1 LLQVE
6 LNRADVTL
14 IVPHPQ
20 SQKRQSGAGLYWIG
34 AGGYDDGGKNPG
46 CVQNRQIM
54 TTGASAAA
62 GEAQRKLETRRAGSD
77 GLALVL
83 SGRWCLDQALPAHEE
98 LDAEL
103 RQGVRRL
110 AFDVAEL
117 GAWDS
122 GLLTFLAGV
131 FKACAARDIAVDQ
144 SGLPQ
149 GVRHLLAMA
158 CAVPE
163 QKVAGRG
170 MPEGGL
176 FARVGRAALE
186 SFRGAPAMLRFLGE
200 ITLSFLRLFTGRA
213 RFRASDMWIEIEQ
226 VGPRALPIV
235 SVISF
240 LVGLILAYLG
250 ADQLRLVGAQIFI
263 ADLVSIGMVREVG
276 ALMTGIIIAGR
287 TGAAFAAQLGTMQ
300 VNEEIDAFKTLG
312 ISPVDF
318 LVLPRM
324 LALMLMVP
332 LLTLYSG
339 FVGMLAG
346 LLVSTLIFDIS
357 FFEYYNET
365 LRALE
370 LKHFWVGLSKGTVY
384 GAMVA
389 FAGCLRGM
397 QCGRSAEAVGEAAT
411 SAVVTGIL
419 LITIAASVMTIVY
432 YQLEI

>member
-1 LLQVE
+1 
-6 LNRADVTL
+6 
-14 IVPHPQ
+14 
-20 SQKRQSGAGLYWIG
+20 
-34 AGGYDDGGKNPG
+34 
-46 CVQNRQIM
+46 M
-54 TTGASAAA
+54 TTSAVTPAA
-62 GEAQRKLETRRAGSD
+62 GEAEQKLELRRGEGD
-77 GLALVL
+77 DLLLVL
-83 SGRWCLDQALPAHEE
+83 AGRWCLDQALPRREAVERA
-98 LDAEL
+98 LDGGVGRL
-103 RQGVRRL
+103 RFDAVRL
-110 AFDVAEL
+110 AD
-117 GAWDS
+117 WDS
-122 GLLTFLAGV
+122 GLLTFLAGIR
-131 FKACAARDIAVDQ
+131 KACAARNVAVDPA
-144 SGLPQ
+144 GLPA
-149 GVRHLLAMA
+149 GVRRLLDMA
-158 CAVPE
+158 FAVPE
-163 QKVAGRG
+163 QKVALRA
-170 MPEGGL
+170 EAADGL
-176 FARVGRAALE
+176 LARVGSSALE
-186 SFRGAPAMLRFLGE
+186 FLRGAPAMLRFLGE
-200 ITLSFLRLFTGRA
+200 ITLSFLRLFSGRA
-213 RFRASDMWIEIEQ
+213 RFRTRDLWLEVEQ

-263 ADLVSIGMVREVG
+263 ADLVAIGMVREVG

-300 VNEEIDAFKTLG
+300 VNEEIDAFRTLG
-312 ISPVDF
+312 VSPVDF

-332 LLTLYSG
+332 LLTLYAG
-339 FVGMLAG
+339 FVGMFAG
-346 LLVSTLIFDIS
+346 LLVSVLIFDIS

-411 SAVVTGIL
+411 SAVVTAIL

-432 YQLEI
+432 YQLDI

>member
-1 LLQVE
+1 
-6 LNRADVTL
+6 
-14 IVPHPQ
+14 
-20 SQKRQSGAGLYWIG
+20 
-34 AGGYDDGGKNPG
+34 
-46 CVQNRQIM
+46 M
-54 TTGASAAA
+54 TNAFESSAA
-62 GEAQRKLETRRAGSD
+62 GEAGQTLEMRHVDGD
-77 GLALVL
+77 GLLVVL
-83 SGRWCLDQALPAHEE
+83 SGRWCLDRALPSRAAVEQALRE
-98 LDAEL
+98 D
-103 RQGVRRL
+103 VRRL
-110 AFDVAEL
+110 KFDATSL

-131 FKACAARDIAVDQ
+131 LKASAARGIEVEQD
-144 SGLPQ
+144 GLPE
-149 GVRHLLAMA
+149 GIRRLLAMA
-158 CAVPE
+158 FAVPE
-163 QKVAGRG
+163 QKVTGRSG
-170 MPEGGL
+170 RDANL
-176 FARVGRAALE
+176 LARVGTATMKV
-186 SFRGAPAMLRFLGE
+186 FRGAPAMLRFLGE
-200 ITLSFLRLFTGRA
+200 ITLSFMRLLGGRA
-213 RFRASDMWIEIEQ
+213 RFRVSDMWLEVEQ

-263 ADLVSIGMVREVG
+263 ADLVAIGMVREVG

-312 ISPVDF
+312 ISPIDF

-346 LLVSTLIFDIS
+346 LLVSVFIFDIS
-357 FFEYYNET
+357 LFEYYNET

>member
-1 LLQVE
+1 M
-6 LNRADVTL
+6 T
-14 IVPHPQ
+14 IT
-20 SQKRQSGAGLYWIG
+20 AGS
-34 AGGYDDGGKNPG
+34 
-46 CVQNRQIM
+46 
-54 TTGASAAA
+54 SAT
-62 GEAQRKLETRRAGSD
+62 GEAEQKLETRLIED
-77 GLALVL
+77 DCLMLIL
-83 SGRWCLDQALPAHEE
+83 SGRWCLDQALPSREAVERELAH
-98 LDAEL
+98 D
-103 RQGVRRL
+103 VRRL
-110 AFDVAEL
+110 RFDTAGL
-117 GAWDS
+117 GTWDS

-131 FKACAARDIAVDQ
+131 LKACGGRGVTVEQD
-144 SGLPQ
+144 GLPV
-149 GVRHLLAMA
+149 GIRRLLAMA
-158 CAVPE
+158 FAVPE

-170 MPEGGL
+170 GAEGSL
-176 FARVGRAALE
+176 FARVGKATLGLV
-186 SFRGAPAMLRFLGE
+186 RGAPAMLRFLGE
-200 ITLSFLRLFTGRA
+200 ITLSFLRLLAGRA
-213 RFRASDMWIEIEQ
+213 RFRMSDMWLEIEQ

-250 ADQLRLVGAQIFI
+250 ADQLKLVGAQIFI
-263 ADLVSIGMVREVG
+263 ADLVAIGMVREVG

-300 VNEEIDAFKTLG
+300 VNEEIDAFRTLG

-346 LLVSTLIFDIS
+346 LLVSVTIFDIS
-357 FFEYYNET
+357 LFEYYNET

-411 SAVVTGIL
+411 SAVVTAIL

-432 YQLEI
+432 YQLDI

>member
-1 LLQVE
+1 MSTMTNAVE
-6 LNRADVTL
+6 
-14 IVPHPQ
+14 
-20 SQKRQSGAGLYWIG
+20 SY
-34 AGGYDDGGKNPG
+34 
-46 CVQNRQIM
+46 
-54 TTGASAAA
+54 AA
-62 GEAQRKLETRRAGSD
+62 GEAGRR
-77 GLALVL
+77 LALRRPAEGDLMVVL
-83 SGRWCLDQALPAHEE
+83 AGRWCLDETLPPREAVERE
-98 LDAEL
+98 LTAV
-103 RQGVRRL
+103 VRRL
-110 AFDVAEL
+110 TFDTAAL
-117 GAWDS
+117 GDWDS

-131 FKACAARDIAVDQ
+131 LKACAARGIAVDQ
-144 SGLPQ
+144 GSLPE
-149 GVRHLLAMA
+149 GVRRLLAMA
-158 CAVPE
+158 FAVPE
-163 QKVAGRG
+163 QRVPLRAAAGQSL
-170 MPEGGL
+170 P
-176 FARVGRAALE
+176 ARVGAATLVLIH
-186 SFRGAPAMLRFLGE
+186 GAPAMLRFLGE
-200 ITLSFLRLFTGRA
+200 ITQSFLRLFAGRA
-213 RFRASDMWIEIEQ
+213 RFRMSDMWLEVEQ

-250 ADQLRLVGAQIFI
+250 ADQLKLVGAQIFI
-263 ADLVSIGMVREVG
+263 ADLVAIGMVREVG

-300 VNEEIDAFKTLG
+300 VNEEIDAFRTLG

-339 FVGMLAG
+339 FVGMFAG
-346 LLVSTLIFDIS
+346 LLVSITIFDIS
-357 FFEYYNET
+357 LFEYYNET

-432 YQLEI
+432 YQLDI

>member
-1 LLQVE
+1 M
-6 LNRADVTL
+6 T
-14 IVPHPQ
+14 IT
-20 SQKRQSGAGLYWIG
+20 AG
-34 AGGYDDGGKNPG
+34 
-46 CVQNRQIM
+46 
-54 TTGASAAA
+54 SSAA
-62 GEAQRKLETRRAGSD
+62 GEAEQKLETRRIGED
-77 GLALVL
+77 CLMLVL
-83 SGRWCLDQALPAHEE
+83 SGRWCLDQALPSHEVVERE
-98 LDAEL
+98 LAG
-103 RQGVRRL
+103 GVRCL
-110 AFDVAEL
+110 AFDAAGL

-131 FKACAARDIAVDQ
+131 IKTCNRCSVDVDQ
-144 SGLPQ
+144 DGLPE
-149 GVRHLLAMA
+149 GIRHLLAMA
-158 CAVPE
+158 FAVPE

-170 MPEGGL
+170 GENGNL
-176 FARVGRAALE
+176 FVRVGKAAQD
-186 SFRGAPAMLRFLGE
+186 FVRGAPAMLRFLGE
-200 ITLSFLRLFTGRA
+200 ITLSFLRLATGRA
-213 RFRASDMWIEIEQ
+213 RFRMSDMWLEIEQ

-250 ADQLRLVGAQIFI
+250 ADQLKLVGAQIFI
-263 ADLVSIGMVREVG
+263 ADLVAIGMVREVG

-318 LVLPRM
+318 LVLPRI

-346 LLVSTLIFDIS
+346 LVVSVTIFDIS
-357 FFEYYNET
+357 LFEYYNET

-370 LKHFWVGLSKGTVY
+370 LKHFWVGLSKGSVY

-432 YQLEI
+432 YQLDI

>member
-1 LLQVE
+1 
-6 LNRADVTL
+6 
-14 IVPHPQ
+14 
-20 SQKRQSGAGLYWIG
+20 
-34 AGGYDDGGKNPG
+34 
-46 CVQNRQIM
+46 
-54 TTGASAAA
+54 
-62 GEAQRKLETRRAGSD
+62 
-77 GLALVL
+77 
-83 SGRWCLDQALPAHEE
+83 
-98 LDAEL
+98 
-103 RQGVRRL
+103 
-110 AFDVAEL
+110 
-117 GAWDS
+117 
-122 GLLTFLAGV
+122 
-131 FKACAARDIAVDQ
+131 
-144 SGLPQ
+144 
-149 GVRHLLAMA
+149 
-158 CAVPE
+158 
-163 QKVAGRG
+163 
-170 MPEGGL
+170 
-176 FARVGRAALE
+176 
-186 SFRGAPAMLRFLGE
+186 
-200 ITLSFLRLFTGRA
+200 
-213 RFRASDMWIEIEQ
+213 
-226 VGPRALPIV
+226 
-235 SVISF
+235 VISF

-263 ADLVSIGMVREVG
+263 ADLVAIGMVREVG

-324 LALMLMVP
+324 LALILMVP
-332 LLTLYSG
+332 LLTLYAG

-411 SAVVTGIL
+411 SAVVTAIL

-432 YQLEI
+432 YQLDI